1 MSSRLIVRRLDCDE
15 EPAGLSEWTTAAEQ
29 SEAVGFA
36 PRRRREYL
44 MWRAV
49 VRQELGRDVAISY
62 AANGAPQVDCGAFI
76 SISHSADLVT
86 VCISD
91 GPCAVDTEPL
101 RRNFDRVKPRY
112 LSAAEASLSDDVR
125 LAAAVWCAKEAL
137 YKLASR
143 EGIDF
148 LNDIRIVAVDFTAGT
163 ITGTVCGGSHIVLK
177 MEFVDDNIIVYC

>member
-1 MSSRLIVRRLDCDE
+1 MSSRLIVCRLDDDE
-15 EPAGLSEWTTAAEQ
+15 PTGLSEWVTAAEMA
-29 SEAVGFA
+29 EAVGFA

-44 MWRAV
+44 TWRAM
-49 VRQELGRDVAISY
+49 VRRELGRDVAISY
-62 AANGAPQVDCGAFI
+62 AANGAPQVDCGVFI
-76 SISHSADLVT
+76 SVSHSTDLVA
-86 VCISD
+86 VCIGDS
-91 GPCAVDTEPL
+91 PCAVDTEPL

-137 YKLASR
+137 YKLARR

-148 LNDIRIVAVDFTAGT
+148 LNDIRIVAIDFTAGT